1 MRHTFLDVLVTR
13 DKDHLRHTVYR
24 KKTHS
29 DRHLS
34 AQSHHH
40 PQQKRALMK
49 TLFHRAETICY
60 EDSQERELKYIKWA
74 LKCNGFSDRDIR
86 FARKVRQ
93 RTEQ

>member
-1 MRHTFLDVLVTR
+1 
-13 DKDHLRHTVYR
+13 
-24 KKTHS
+24 
-29 DRHLS
+29 
-34 AQSHHH
+34 
-40 PQQKRALMK
+40 MK

>member
-1 MRHTFLDVLVTR
+1 
-13 DKDHLRHTVYR
+13 
-24 KKTHS
+24 
-29 DRHLS
+29 
-34 AQSHHH
+34 
-40 PQQKRALMK
+40 MK

-93 RTEQ
+93 RTEQQTHQKFACFPYVQGVTDRIRKILKKRNIGTRFTTEKKNLSDPSNT